1 MKHNLRL
8 LIAKLE
14 TVYGTDSTPTA
25 VANAA
30 LVRDLNATVLEVAY
44 DGRANIKPF
53 FGNDQQIPASF
64 YGMIEFSF
72 ELQGSGTLGTA
83 PAWGVFMRAAGHAE
97 VITAATKV
105 EYTPVSAAEESAT
118 MWFYH
123 DGDLFKMVGC
133 KGSISYEFAAGKA
146 PLAKAKFMGL
156 CSQAGAISSA
166 ALPVATL
173 TAWKLPVSVNKTNTT
188 FSLGGYA
195 AALESLSIDMAHTT
209 PYINRP
215 NTERIDFSDRKASG
229 TVVIEKPTFA
239 QKDFYTAI
247 KNAALQGMALAHGTT
262 AGLRVKI
269 DTTECQLQ
277 KPSDSEQDNVTLMSM
292 PLLLVPTANGS
303 EIKITLD

>member
-14 TVYGTDSTPTA
+14 TVYGTDAAPTA
-25 VANAA
+25 GANAA
-30 LVRDLNATVLEVAY
+30 LVRDLTTSVVEISY
-44 DGRANIKPF
+44 DGRNNIKPF
-53 FGNDQQIPASF
+53 FGKDQQISASF
-64 YGMIEFSF
+64 YAMVEFSF
-72 ELQGSGTLGTA
+72 ELQGSGSLGTA
-83 PAWGVFMRAAGHAE
+83 PAWGVYMRGAGHAE

-105 EYTPVSAAEESAT
+105 EYNPISASEESLT

-133 KGSISYEFAAGKA
+133 KGSISYEIAAGKA

-166 ALPVATL
+166 ALPTATL
-173 TAWKLPVSVNKTNTT
+173 TAWKLPLAVNKANTT

-215 NTERIDFSDRKASG
+215 NTERIDFSDREATG
-229 TVVIEKPTFA
+229 TVVIEKPPFA
-239 QKDFYTAI
+239 TKDYYSVI
-247 KNAALQGMALAHGTT
+247 KSAALQGLSLAHGTV
-262 AGLRVKI
+262 AGLRVKM
-269 DTTECQLQ
+269 DTSELQLQ

-292 PLLLVPTANGS
+292 PLLLTPSSNGS